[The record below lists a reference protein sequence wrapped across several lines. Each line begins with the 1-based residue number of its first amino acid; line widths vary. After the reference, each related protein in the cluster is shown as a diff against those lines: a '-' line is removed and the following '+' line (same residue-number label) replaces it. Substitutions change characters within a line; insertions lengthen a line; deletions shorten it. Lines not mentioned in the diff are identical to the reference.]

1 MSLNWRHW
9 AAERGRKRAR
19 QHCAPG
25 PLRDY
30 LDTPLVTPDQRFIDT
45 EFLVLDFET
54 TGLEIEQDKA
64 LTVVYTVIR
73 QGRVNMADNAHF
85 YISHEEEIP
94 ESSVVIHGITE
105 TTAKEGEPL
114 ERVLEELLVQMRGR
128 VLVAHYANIERNF
141 IKKLVLEAYQSKIPL
156 QIIDTLAVEYRRR
169 QRLSPDVAT
178 NSLRLFNLRDE
189 YRLPRYQ
196 AHNALID
203 AIATAE
209 LLLLQACRMSTR
221 LDFKISEMMR

>member
-1 MSLNWRHW
+1 MFINWQHW
-9 AAERGRKRAR
+9 AAERTRKRALP
-19 QHCAPG
+19 QCAAG

-30 LDTPLVTPDQRFIDT
+30 LDTPLVSPEQRFIDT

-54 TGLEIEQDKA
+54 TGLDIEKDKA
-64 LTVVYTVIR
+64 LSVGYTVIR
-73 QGRVNMADNAHF
+73 KGRICMAKNAHF

-114 ERVLEELLVQMRGR
+114 EHVLEELLVQMRGR

-141 IKKLVLEAYQSKIPL
+141 IKKLVMEAYQSKIPL

-169 QRLSPDVAT
+169 KRLSPDVAT

-189 YRLPRYQ
+189 FGLPRYQ

-209 LLLLQACRMSTR
+209 LLLLQACRMSNR
-221 LDFKISEMMR
+221 LDFNISQMLK

>member
-1 MSLNWRHW
+1 MFNWRHW
-9 AAERGRKRAR
+9 SAERTRRRALPR
-19 QHCAPG
+19 CSAG

-30 LDTPLVTPDQRFIDT
+30 LDTPLVSPDSLFIDT

-54 TGLEIEQDKA
+54 TGLDLEKDRA
-64 LTVVYTVIR
+64 LSVGYTVIR
-73 QGRVNMADNAHF
+73 NGRICMGDNAHF
-85 YISHEEEIP
+85 YISHEAEIP

-105 TTAKEGEPL
+105 QTARQGEQL
-114 ERVLEELLVQMRGR
+114 EHVIEQLLIQMRGR
-128 VLVAHYANIERNF
+128 ILVAHYANIERKF
-141 IKKLVLEAYQSKIPL
+141 IRKLVSEAYQSEIPL

-169 QRLSPDVAT
+169 KRLSPDVAS
-178 NSLRLFNLRDE
+178 NSLRLFNLRDD

-209 LLLLQACRMSTR
+209 LLLLQASHFSLK
-221 LDFKISEMMR
+221 LDFKIGRMMG